1 MKYRPPLGL
10 SRPLDPKRAV
20 VIAADRE
27 RGPHARRPRDVLPAV
42 DPSTKRCQASG
53 IRELHAGTGT
63 CAAAPA
69 TLFASTPW
77 AGRWRRAAGAAIP
90 SRAPPPG
97 SSFLPSSCRLERV
110 RLHTALE

>member
-1 MKYRPPLGL
+1 
-10 SRPLDPKRAV
+10 LDRDCAV
-20 VIAADRE
+20 VIAADWD
-27 RGPHARRPRDVLPAV
+27 ARSPRDVLPAV

-63 CAAAPA
+63 CAVAAAAA

-77 AGRWRRAAGAAIP
+77 ASRWRRAAGAAIP